1 MQTSLQGISKRVLSH
16 RTHRFGNLYGLLNE
30 KNLAECF
37 RKLRKNGAV
46 GVDQVDFNTY
56 GMNLSTNITDL
67 VDRLKRK
74 TYRTKLVK
82 RVYIPKSDGKKRPL
96 GILVLEDKLVQ
107 LAVSR
112 ILGAIWEPIFLPT
125 SFGFR
130 PKLGAKDAVEN
141 LKTGLQFGRFTWV
154 LDADIKGFFDN
165 LNHDWL
171 VKMLKLKIN
180 DGALIRL
187 IIKWLKAGILE
198 PDGTVI
204 HPATGAPQG
213 GIISPILA
221 NIYLHY
227 VLDLWFE
234 KEIKPRCK
242 GDVKYVRYADDTV
255 MAFQLKTDANGTLS
269 MLKERLAKFGL
280 TLAEDKTKLVQFN
293 RFKGEKNK
301 RFDFLGFEF
310 RWDVNV
316 HGKPQTKLRTSRKKL
331 HRSIQDF
338 SEWIRKNRSVK
349 PRPLIFMI
357 KRKLQGHWNY
367 FNVPCNSDSL
377 LQYHRAVFRL
387 TFKWLNRRSG
397 RKSYT
402 WKGLQELFKQ
412 FNIVIPKVK
421 AMKHDNRTVAMRV

>member
-16 RTHRFGNLYGLLNE
+16 GTHRFGNLYGLLNE
-30 KNLAECF
+30 KNLTECF

-46 GVDQVDFNTY
+46 GVDKVDFESY
-56 GMNLSTNITDL
+56 GMNLEANIIGL

-82 RVYIPKSDGKKRPL
+82 RVYIAKSDGKKRPL
-96 GILVLEDKLVQ
+96 GIVVLEDKLVQ

-141 LKTGLQFGRFTWV
+141 LKLGLQFGRFTWV
-154 LDADIKGFFDN
+154 LDADIAGFFDN
-165 LNHDWL
+165 IDHGWL
-171 VKMLKLKIN
+171 VKMLELKIN
-180 DGALIRL
+180 DGALVHL
-187 IIKWLKAGILE
+187 IVKWLKAGVLE
-198 PDGTVI
+198 PDGTVV
-204 HPATGAPQG
+204 HPESGAPQG
-213 GIISPILA
+213 GIVSPILA

-234 KEIKPRCK
+234 KVIKPQCK

-255 MAFQLKTDANGTLS
+255 WSFQYKVDANNTMS

-280 TLAEDKTKLVQFN
+280 KLAEEKTKLVQFN

-310 RWDVNV
+310 RWDVNIQ
-316 HGKPQTKLRTSRKKL
+316 GKPQTKLRTSRKKI
-331 HRSIQDF
+331 HSSIRDYKD
-338 SEWIRKNRSVK
+338 W
-349 PRPLIFMI
+349 I
-357 KRKLQGHWNY
+357 KRNRHLKPTPLMCSIRRKLIGHWNY

-377 LQYHRAVFRL
+377 KQYYEAVFRL
-387 TFKWLNRRSG
+387 TYKWLNRRSG

-402 WKGLQELFKQ
+402 WMGVVELFKQ

-421 AMKHDNRTVAMRV
+421 PMKYDKRTVAMRK